1 MPSPFPGMDPFIEAQ
16 EWTDFHSRYI
26 NILSDQLT
34 PDLRPRFTT
43 RIERRVY
50 VESVG
55 DKQSIVPDVT
65 ITNSQ
70 RDTGPADSGFGSSP
84 ASSVA
89 TTIAPV
95 ECPLVM
101 PVEHRESYLVIR
113 NRQDQRVVTVIELL
127 SPANKRSGTGRDVYL
142 EKRSEVLAS
151 RTNLIE
157 LDFLRGG
164 QRMPMAAPLPTGEYF
179 AIVCRRGRVIA
190 DVYAWPLAHRLPV
203 IPVPLDRDV
212 AEVPLDLQQAF
223 ETTFE
228 RAAYL
233 DTLRYSEPLSPPLS
247 DEQQLWFSKQI
258 KQASLDDVPKS
269 I

>member
-16 EWTDFHSRYI
+16 EWTDFHARFI
-26 NILSDQLT
+26 NALSDRLT
-34 PDLRPRFTT
+34 PGLRPRYTT

-65 ITNSQ
+65 ITASQ
-70 RDTGPADSGFGSSP
+70 RETNPLGSGFESSLGSN
-84 ASSVA
+84 VA
-89 TTIAPV
+89 TSIAPV
-95 ECPLVM
+95 ECPLAM
-101 PVEHRESYLVIR
+101 PLEHRESYLVIR
-113 NRQDQRVVTVIELL
+113 NRENQRVVTVIELL

-157 LDFLRGG
+157 LDFLRTG
-164 QRMPMAAPLPTGEYF
+164 QRMPMAAPLPTGDYF
-179 AIVCRRGRVIA
+179 ALVCRRGRINA
-190 DVYAWPLAHRLPV
+190 DVYAWPLAHKLPV

-212 AEVPLDLQQAF
+212 AEVPLDLQQVF

-228 RAAYL
+228 RAAYE
-233 DTLRYSEPLSPPLS
+233 DTLRYSDPLTPPLS
-247 DEQQLWFSKQI
+247 EHQQVWL
-258 KQASLDDVPKS
+258 PK
-269 I
+269 